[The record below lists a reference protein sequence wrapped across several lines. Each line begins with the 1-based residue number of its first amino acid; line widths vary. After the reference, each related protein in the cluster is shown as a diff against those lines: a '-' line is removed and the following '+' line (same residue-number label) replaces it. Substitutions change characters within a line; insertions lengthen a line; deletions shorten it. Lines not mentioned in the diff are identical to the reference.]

1 MPTNILR
8 EDLHNGER
16 IGGWVGDKYLQQQGK
31 NKKEVEVED
40 EEEWG
45 RKERRREG
53 GRAEGKEGGMN
64 GGREK
69 EEKEGRKLSD
79 TRKEKNLLHATK
91 PNAQQ
96 DFHGHSNISS
106 DMWVQPREASPR

>member
-1 MPTNILR
+1 
-8 EDLHNGER
+8 
-16 IGGWVGDKYLQQQGK
+16 
-31 NKKEVEVED
+31 
-40 EEEWG
+40 
-45 RKERRREG
+45 
-53 GRAEGKEGGMN
+53 MN

-106 DMWVQPREASPR
+106 DM